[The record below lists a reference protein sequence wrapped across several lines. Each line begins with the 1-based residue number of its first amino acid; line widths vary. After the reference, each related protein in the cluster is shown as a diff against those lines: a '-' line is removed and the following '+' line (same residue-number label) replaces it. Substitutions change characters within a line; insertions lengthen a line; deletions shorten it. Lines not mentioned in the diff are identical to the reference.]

1 MKGSLKLIALF
12 LGITLLFSCKKEST
26 ITDPVAVQAS
36 TMLNVNYGAV
46 ANQNMDLYLPA
57 GRTAAATKVI
67 IMVHGGA
74 WFAGDKSDLSAF
86 VDTLKRRLP
95 DYAIFNINYRLSAF
109 PNNIFPS
116 QELDVKAAVE
126 YIYNKRSDYLISD
139 KFVFVGVS
147 AGAHLSLLH
156 AYKYNSPV
164 KIKTV
169 IDFFGP
175 TDMTDLYNNPGAVPQ
190 ASITTIVGATPTS
203 NPLLYQQ
210 SSPVNFVSATSCP
223 TLILQGGADPLVNPV
238 SQSGV
243 LNNKLVT
250 AAVASQFVLYPGKGH
265 GDDWGPDIFFDA
277 FNKVQ
282 AFLALHNP

>member
-26 ITDPVAVQAS
+26 ITDPVVVQAS

-57 GRTAAATKVI
+57 GRSTAVTKVI

>member
-26 ITDPVAVQAS
+26 ITDPVVVQAS

-243 LNNKLVT
+243 LNNKLIT

>member
-26 ITDPVAVQAS
+26 ITDPVVVQAS

-57 GRTAAATKVI
+57 GRSTAVTKVI

-243 LNNKLVT
+243 LNNKLIT

>member
-26 ITDPVAVQAS
+26 ITDPVVVQAS

>member
-26 ITDPVAVQAS
+26 ITDPVVVQAS

-57 GRTAAATKVI
+57 GRSTAVTKVI

-156 AYKYNSPV
+156 AYKYSSPV